1 MVAAL
6 TCRSRDERLAALR
19 PVKPAVRCA
28 GKASGGSDVRG
39 ADQADRCAH
48 GMFGRAARRPLS
60 IPSLQCSSISR
71 KRSFEHAWIEQT
83 RTGQARGSLTSRM
96 RTELTSN
103 GQQLR
108 SGTKTVV
115 FVPPRKALRLQ
126 KVSRDRTPRQSLRG
140 SGSFVAGRGSRRS
153 PHPDELVER
162 PPSTPSP
169 HKARMTASANV
180 PEVIWLLYLS
190 HREGLEQPRPRNLV
204 PLLPGQFRIDKVAR
218 AA

>member
-108 SGTKTVV
+108 SGTKTVGSDRAQN
-115 FVPPRKALRLQ
+115 PCQNALMLAHVRRLG
-126 KVSRDRTPRQSLRG
+126 P
-140 SGSFVAGRGSRRS
+140 VATGVACALTGR
-153 PHPDELVER
+153 
-162 PPSTPSP
+162 
-169 HKARMTASANV
+169 
-180 PEVIWLLYLS
+180 
-190 HREGLEQPRPRNLV
+190 REGTRLPAAVGLQP
-204 PLLPGQFRIDKVAR
+204 A
-218 AA
+218 